1 MKDKNLILKLYAI
14 TLTFVLGYFIYSDF
28 KSNDRNKT
36 FDEITVERINI
47 VEADGHLKMVISNSA
62 RQHPGMFDGEIL
74 MERERPPG
82 MIFFNE
88 EQDEVGGLIYAGNK
102 EDGAGMVLS
111 FDQYK
116 NDQVMQMQYQR
127 NGKGKQ
133 KYGLNIW
140 DRSEAFTL
148 PNLLSTIDSLKEIG
162 VPYNQKMMDTLQA
175 MNGGNPVS
183 AQRLFT
189 GKNYDGQ
196 VGLFIKDEFG
206 NDRINIYIDENNEPI
221 FRILDEDGNIV
232 KKLTEE

>member
-1 MKDKNLILKLYAI
+1 MKDKNLILKLYSI
-14 TLTFVLGYFIYSDF
+14 TLTFVFGYFIISGF
-28 KSNDRNKT
+28 KSNDLVKK

-47 VEADGHLKMVISNSA
+47 IEPDGKLKMVISNST

-82 MIFFNE
+82 IIFFNE

-116 NDQVMQMQYQR
+116 NDQIMQMQYQR
-127 NGKGKQ
+127 TDDGKQ

-140 DRSEAFTL
+140 DRSETFTL
-148 PNLLSTIDSLKEIG
+148 PSLMSTIDSLKQIG
-162 VPYNQKMMDTLQA
+162 IPYNQKMMDTLKA
-175 MNGGNPVS
+175 MNSGNPIS

-196 VGLFIKDEFG
+196 VGLFLKDEFG
-206 NDRINIYIDENNEPI
+206 NDRINIYIDKNNEPV
-221 FRILDEDGNIV
+221 FQILDEDGNVV
-232 KKLTEE
+232 KELTKV